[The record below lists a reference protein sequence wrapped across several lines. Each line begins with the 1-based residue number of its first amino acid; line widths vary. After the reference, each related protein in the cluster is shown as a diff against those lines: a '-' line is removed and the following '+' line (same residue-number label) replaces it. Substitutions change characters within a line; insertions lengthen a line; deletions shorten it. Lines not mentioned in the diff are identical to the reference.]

1 MLKDEII
8 TILNDVDDD
17 IVSYEGSNLLDD
29 GIIDSFTIMEIVNDL
44 SYKMNVKITPSDITE
59 DNFKTVDAIVTFV
72 SSLLN

>member
-1 MLKDEII
+1 MFKDEII

-17 IVSYEGSNLLDD
+17 IVRYEGSNLLDD

-44 SYKMNVKITPSDITE
+44 SDKMNVKITPSDITE

>member
-44 SYKMNVKITPSDITE
+44 SDKMNVKITPSDITE